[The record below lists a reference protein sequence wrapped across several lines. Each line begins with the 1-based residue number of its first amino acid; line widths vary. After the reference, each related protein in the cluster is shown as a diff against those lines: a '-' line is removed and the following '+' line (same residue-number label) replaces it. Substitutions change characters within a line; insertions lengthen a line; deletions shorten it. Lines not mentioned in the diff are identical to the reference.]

1 MTCNAAAT
9 ARRSVGGMR
18 ALPLVTLTQMNDVE
32 HPSQRLVEQ
41 RLRNRAMEALDALS
55 KGDNGVREV
64 GLVEYVEQFFDV
76 IDDDAPWHW
85 REWTCFTPHEVQALA
100 EVQRL
105 LRAACTATPDAQSE
119 DQFISSGWPT
129 RIQPSARQA
138 LEAMRARGRF
148 REDVEEERPSLPA

>member
-1 MTCNAAAT
+1 
-9 ARRSVGGMR
+9 
-18 ALPLVTLTQMNDVE
+18 MNDVE

-55 KGDNGVREV
+55 KGDNGIREV
-64 GLVEYVEQFFDV
+64 GLAEYVEQFFDV

-129 RIQPSARQA
+129 RIQPSA
-138 LEAMRARGRF
+138 
-148 REDVEEERPSLPA
+148 

>member
-1 MTCNAAAT
+1 
-9 ARRSVGGMR
+9 MR
-18 ALPLVTLTQMNDVE
+18 AWPLVTLAEMNDLE
-32 HPSQRLVEQ
+32 HPSRRLVEQ
-41 RLRNRAMEALDALS
+41 RLRNRAMEALATIS
-55 KGDNGVREV
+55 NGDSGVREV

-85 REWTCFTPHEVQALA
+85 REWTCFTSHEVKALA

-105 LRAACTATPDAQSE
+105 LRAACVATPDAHTE
-119 DQFISSGWPT
+119 DKFIGSGWPT

-148 REDVEEERPSLPA
+148 REDVEEDRPSLPA